1 MAFCKTQVQRK
12 YSAVESPERE
22 RDLSFIAVMAQLF
35 CAVPVV
41 VYLDI
46 CIGLCHP
53 LIVPCMWNS
62 MKVFTH
68 EREIEREGERA
79 EK

>member
-12 YSAVESPERE
+12 YSAVESPERERE

-41 VYLDI
+41 VYLTFALDYAI
-46 CIGLCHP
+46 PSLYHVCGIQ
-53 LIVPCMWNS
+53 
-62 MKVFTH
+62 
-68 EREIEREGERA
+68 
-79 EK
+79 